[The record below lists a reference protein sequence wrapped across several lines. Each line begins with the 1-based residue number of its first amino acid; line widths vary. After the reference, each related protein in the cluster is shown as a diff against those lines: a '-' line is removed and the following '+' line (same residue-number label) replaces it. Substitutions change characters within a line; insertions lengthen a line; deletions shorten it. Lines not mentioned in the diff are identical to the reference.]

1 MHDHTSRPSGAPSFK
16 SDFSKTFSVA
26 TGNSLK
32 FSLTSSEIT
41 TFKKYKGFGLQA
53 TATDSKAQYSVCSGT
68 MKVKI
73 TYKE

>member
-1 MHDHTSRPSGAPSFK
+1 MLPSASHTLHLPSEN
-16 SDFSKTFSVA
+16 A
-26 TGNSLK
+26 TGNSVT

-53 TATDSKAQYSVCSGT
+53 TATGSKAQYSVCSGT